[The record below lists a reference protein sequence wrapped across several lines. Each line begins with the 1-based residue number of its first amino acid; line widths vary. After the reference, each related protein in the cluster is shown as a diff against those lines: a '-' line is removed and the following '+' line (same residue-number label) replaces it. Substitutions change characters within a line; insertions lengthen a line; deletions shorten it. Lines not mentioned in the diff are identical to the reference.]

1 MRRFAGAARFVF
13 NRGLALQKEFF
24 KLCGSH
30 VNYDDLCAVLVDWKQ
45 DQETAWLN
53 DAPSQT
59 LQQSLK
65 NLDTAWA
72 RRFDWLRN
80 LKHGRMS
87 RRQLVGEPVFKK
99 KGRRDSFRYPQ
110 GTWLEQ
116 NNNRVFL
123 PKLGWVRYRNS
134 QQVLGVVKNVT
145 VRMSGGKW
153 FISIQTERTVE
164 VAVHRSST
172 AVGIDMGV
180 VRFATLSDGSFYEP
194 LNSFAQHQAALGR
207 AQQSMSRKQK
217 FSRNWQ
223 RAKSRVVRI
232 HIRIANARRD
242 YLHKASTVISK
253 NHAIVCIEDLQVNNM
268 SRSAA
273 GNLESPGTNV
283 RAKSGLNR
291 AILDQGWA
299 QFRGQLKYKL
309 AWNGGRLI
317 AVPAMNTS
325 RTCPGCGHVSQDN
338 RKTQAMFCCVQCG
351 YQANADLVGA
361 INVRRAGLA
370 QIACE
375 VNDDVSRQQQ
385 EPTSIAD

>member
-1 MRRFAGAARFVF
+1 MSRFAGSARFVF

-45 DQETAWLN
+45 DKETAWLN

-72 RRFDWLRN
+72 RRFDSLRN

-164 VAVHRSST
+164 VAVHPSST

-194 LNSFAQHQAALGR
+194 LNSFGQHQAALR
-207 AQQSMSRKQK
+207 AAQQSMSRKQK
-217 FSRNWQ
+217 FSRNWNK
-223 RAKSRVVRI
+223 AKSRVVRI

-253 NHAIVCIEDLQVNNM
+253 NHAIVCIEDLQVKNM

-283 RAKSGLNR
+283 RAKSGLIAQTVR
-291 AILDQGWA
+291 AI
-299 QFRGQLKYKL
+299 
-309 AWNGGRLI
+309 
-317 AVPAMNTS
+317 
-325 RTCPGCGHVSQDN
+325 
-338 RKTQAMFCCVQCG
+338 
-351 YQANADLVGA
+351 GA
-361 INVRRAGLA
+361 
-370 QIACE
+370 
-375 VNDDVSRQQQ
+375 
-385 EPTSIAD
+385 